1 MLDLAL
7 ILLFVM
13 GFFIGLKRGL
23 ILQLLHLT
31 GFIIAYIVAYKYY
44 DTLAPKLKLW
54 VPYPSMGDSTSLLF
68 FSSPAGLEDA
78 FYRAFAFVA
87 IFFVV
92 KVIVQIIGSMFDFI
106 AHLPILR
113 TLNVWAGG
121 ILGFME
127 VYLIL
132 LLLLY
137 ISALL
142 PIEAIQKPLENSIV
156 AEAIVK
162 HTPIISEQLKELW
175 IEYVAA

>member
-1 MLDLAL
+1 MLDLAI
-7 ILLFVM
+7 ILLFII
-13 GFFIGLKRGL
+13 GFFIGLKRGF
-23 ILQLLHLT
+23 ILQLLHLA
-31 GFIIAYIVAYKYY
+31 GFIISYIVAYKYY
-44 DTLAPKLKLW
+44 DILAPKLKLW
-54 VPYPSMGDSTSLLF
+54 VPYPTMGETSSLSMFASST
-68 FSSPAGLEDA
+68 GLEDA

-142 PIEAIQKPLENSIV
+142 PVEAIQKPLESSVI